1 MTPRDLA
8 INYYINFENLSGW
21 LTPSFIPTHS
31 ATIADAVEE
40 AEVNWRK
47 ATNKILVENFFNLI
61 QKNKCDFFVE
71 IGAFDA
77 STSLAVEKLGVTN
90 LVAFEANKFTHTK
103 YKNNFNNSRVKYLN
117 YGISETNERL
127 KIKIPKISSEL
138 ELPNSSFLSRAEG
151 SSFTEVEVDCISF
164 DKILD
169 HLDKPLA
176 KGAMWI
182 DVEGFAY
189 KILKSDKRILSNIDI
204 LLIEVEDFSYWN
216 EQKLVIDIFEILLV
230 KNFVPIMRDFEGRGQ
245 YNIIFIKN
253 YLYTFYNGLISK
265 YVMDIFRLTTN
276 SSTSNKSNIFTKW
289 FTR

>member
-31 ATIADAVEE
+31 ATIADAVEG

-47 ATNKILVENFFNLI
+47 ATNKILVKNFFNLI

-90 LVAFEANKFTHTK
+90 LVAFEANKYTYNKF
-103 YKNNFNNSRVKYLN
+103 KNNFNNSKVKYLN
-117 YGISETNERL
+117 YGVSNTNERL
-127 KIKIPKISSEL
+127 KIKIPKISNEL

-151 SSFTEVEVDCISF
+151 SNFTEVEVDCISF

-169 HLDKPLA
+169 HLEKPLA

-189 KILKSDKRILSNIDI
+189 KILKSDKNLLNNIDLI
-204 LLIEVEDFSYWN
+204 LIEVEDFSYWN
-216 EQKLVIDIFEILLV
+216 E
-230 KNFVPIMRDFEGRGQ
+230 
-245 YNIIFIKN
+245 
-253 YLYTFYNGLISK
+253 
-265 YVMDIFRLTTN
+265 
-276 SSTSNKSNIFTKW
+276 
-289 FTR
+289 

>member
-40 AEVNWRK
+40 VEVNWRK

-90 LVAFEANKFTHTK
+90 LVAFEANKFTHNK
-103 YKNNFNNSRVKYLN
+103 FKDNFNNSKVKYLN
-117 YGISETNERL
+117 YGVSNTNEHL
-127 KIKIPKISSEL
+127 TIKIPKISSEL

-151 SSFTEVEVDCISF
+151 SSFTEIEVDCISF
-164 DKILD
+164 DQILD
-169 HLDKPLA
+169 HLEEPLA

-189 KILKSDKRILSNIDI
+189 KILKSDNNLLNNID
-204 LLIEVEDFSYWN
+204 LLFIEVEDFSYWN
-216 EQKLVIDIFEILLV
+216 DQKLVIDIFEILLT

-245 YNIIFIKN
+245 YNIVFVKN
-253 YLYTFYNGLISK
+253 YLDIFYNGVISK
-265 YVMDIFRLTTN
+265 YIMNIFRLTTN
-276 SSTSNKSNIFTKW
+276 SSAKNRINILTKW
-289 FTR
+289 LTR

>member
-8 INYYINFENLSGW
+8 VNYYINFENLSGW

-40 AEVNWRK
+40 VEVIWRK
-47 ATNKILVENFFNLI
+47 STNKILVDNFLNLI

-77 STSLAVEKLGVTN
+77 STSLAVEKLGINN
-90 LVAFEANKFTHTK
+90 LVAFEANKFTHDK
-103 YKNNFNNSRVKYLN
+103 FKDNFDNSKVN
-117 YGISETNERL
+117 YINFGVSNTNERL

-151 SSFTEVEVDCISF
+151 SSFTEIEVDCISF
-164 DKILD
+164 DEILD
-169 HLDKPLA
+169 YLDKPLA

-189 KILKSDKRILSNIDI
+189 KILKSDNNLLDFID
-204 LLIEVEDFSYWN
+204 LLFIEVEDFSYWN
-216 EQKLVIDIFEILLV
+216 EQKLVIDIFEILLT
-230 KNFVPIMRDFEGRGQ
+230 KNFVPIMRDFEGRSQ

-253 YLYTFYNGLISK
+253 HVDTFYNGLISK
-265 YVMDIFRLTTN
+265 YVMDIFRLKTN
-276 SSTSNKSNIFTKW
+276 QPYKQKKW
-289 FTR
+289 LAKYLP